1 MMIAAKFEEIY
12 PPDAEEF
19 AYVTADTYTV
29 ADILKME
36 RMVLKVAKYKV
47 AIPTIQQYL
56 SIFHQVTIFFKCLTF
71 LTEFV

>member
-1 MMIAAKFEEIY
+1 MMIASKFEEIY

-19 AYVTADTYTV
+19 AYVTADTYSV

-36 RMVLKVAKYKV
+36 RMVLKVAKFKV

-56 SIFHQVTIFFKCLTF
+56 SIFHQVIFYCHT
-71 LTEFV
+71 